1 MRKIVEMNR
10 SNVVFRETTKEDM
23 LSFFNLETLP
33 FTVKALTFL
42 LDGDIIA
49 ISGVR
54 YSGGGFL
61 AFSDI
66 KEGVSLNK
74 ITIYRGALE
83 VMKMLKS
90 LNLPLEACPKDFH
103 TAPKFLTKLGFTQ
116 NSTGEVFYY
125 G

>member
-1 MRKIVEMNR
+1 MSR
-10 SNVVFRETTKEDM
+10 SNVIFRQTTKEDM
-23 LSFFNLETLP
+23 LSFFNIDSLP

-42 LDGDIIA
+42 LDNDIIA

-54 YSGGGFL
+54 YSDSGFL

-66 KEGVSLNK
+66 KKGVSLNK

-90 LNLPLEACPKDFH
+90 LNIPLEACPKDFD
-103 TAPKFLTKLGFTQ
+103 TAPKFLSKLGFTQ

>member
-1 MRKIVEMNR
+1 MSR
-10 SNVVFRETTKEDM
+10 SNVIFRESTKEDM
-23 LSFFNLETLP
+23 LSFFNLDSLP

-42 LDGDIIA
+42 QDNDIIA

-54 YSGGGFL
+54 YSDAGFL

-66 KEGVSLNK
+66 KEGVILNK

-83 VMKMLKS
+83 VMKMLKD
-90 LNLPLEACPKDFH
+90 LNLPLQACPKDFQS
-103 TAPKFLTKLGFTQ
+103 APKFLTKLGFTS
-116 NSTGEVFYY
+116 NLTGEVFYY

>member
-1 MRKIVEMNR
+1 MRRIVEMSR
-10 SNVVFRETTKEDM
+10 SNVIFRETTKEDM
-23 LSFFNLETLP
+23 LSFFNLDSLP

-42 LDGDIIA
+42 QDNDIIA

-54 YSGGGFL
+54 YSDAGFL

-66 KEGVSLNK
+66 KEGVVLNK

-83 VMKMLKS
+83 VMKMLKD
-90 LNLPLEACPKDFH
+90 LNLPLQACPKNFQS
-103 TAPKFLTKLGFTQ
+103 APKFLTKLGFTS
-116 NSTGEVFYY
+116 NLTGEVFYY

>member
-1 MRKIVEMNR
+1 MSR
-10 SNVVFRETTKEDM
+10 SNVIFRESTKEDM
-23 LSFFNLETLP
+23 LSFFNLDSLP

-42 LDGDIIA
+42 QDNDIIA

-54 YSGGGFL
+54 YSDAGFL

-66 KEGVSLNK
+66 KEGVILNK

-83 VMKMLKS
+83 VMKMLKD
-90 LNLPLEACPKDFH
+90 LNLPLVAIAKDIDNS
-103 TAPKFLTKLGFTQ
+103 PRFLDRLGF
-116 NSTGEVFYY
+116 SKSIDSGVYYY

>member
-1 MRKIVEMNR
+1 MRRIAEMSR
-10 SNVVFRETTKEDM
+10 SNVIFRETTKDDM
-23 LSFFNLETLP
+23 LKFFNLDSLP

-42 LDGDIIA
+42 LDDDIIA

-54 YSGGGFL
+54 YGDAGFL

-74 ITIYRGALE
+74 MTIYRGALE
-83 VMKMLKS
+83 VMKMLKD
-90 LNLPLEACPKDFH
+90 LDLPLIASPKDFES
-103 TAPKFLTKLGFTQ
+103 APKFLTHLGFSP
-116 NSTGEVFYY
+116 NATGEVFYY